1 MLLDDF
7 NLAALFGLGATLV
20 GVIADMMRVIF
31 FFLDSIVYSL
41 IPVVYRGIFA
51 LYDIDKIIGVG
62 NTQNLLNTA
71 KETVYSFLAIFMFFR
86 VAFSLI
92 TMLVDPSLID
102 DKSKG
107 AKKIVLNIFICLGL
121 IVVVPVFF
129 RVAKNI
135 QTRVLEEKIIERAV
149 GGDIYSNDQNYN
161 LGNELA
167 LSTWSVFLQPVV
179 DEGDAYDAWK
189 GVFESGNPTIWPL
202 PVLATHLNDT
212 TGGIL
217 GGLATKI
224 AEVAAILRA
233 TGTVTYQLGYIW
245 LISGL
250 VGIYVVWTMIKL
262 LIDVA
267 YRSIKFLLLEV
278 ISPIAIISYI
288 DPKSSEKGLFSK
300 WLSETLKTYLS
311 LFIRI
316 FIFAMVSVIL
326 KQISVSS
333 FFDEG
338 NILTRLFFI
347 LALVAFMKTAPK
359 FIDNLFG
366 TEISKGSDAK
376 FGSDLL
382 KQGLGFVTGATI
394 GGISGGVVA
403 KRTGQPVFK
412 NIMKNAWQGGQKV
425 SGAAKKGGL
434 GGLTGVIS
442 SGFGTVADVKKGLGY
457 NADKDQEKLIDNLEE
472 NVVPKAEQAKKAA
485 SSSFADGSKINSIL
499 NEGRKVNGRTY
510 GMGLEED
517 DKFKNAIIKN
527 AAGLAADEV
536 KHSDDEEYLKY
547 RRLVADAKITDAMAS
562 RSYELA
568 KEKYEHDES
577 EYVGAKDKAS
587 YVISLANDVARK
599 EYGQMDAASIQAEFT
614 RQLENYKNT
623 ARSSFQSSN
632 RTSQIELIVG
642 AGVDRTQ
649 AEQMNETQLSSA
661 YDVVL
666 DTISNNRTT
675 AFNNGSA
682 SDKVNLTVD
691 LKTSNVSHEVAGASE
706 RDLGIMFS
714 ELNEKNIIATFG
726 NSLGNMAADS
736 GKAAGDVKTAED
748 VLDKY
753 LNSGKGKKAKDID
766 TAYKIA
772 KGNFDA
778 NKLKNDNQSS

>member
-7 NLAALFGLGATLV
+7 NLAALFGLGATSV
-20 GVIADMMRVIF
+20 GVIAMMRVIF

-224 AEVAAILRA
+224 AGVAAILRA

-382 KQGLGFVTGATI
+382 KQGLGFVTGAAI

-412 NIMKNAWQGGQKV
+412 NVMKNAWQGGQKV
-425 SGAAKKGGL
+425 SGATKKGGL

-457 NADKDQEKLIDNLEE
+457 NVDKDQEKLIDNLEE

>member
-7 NLAALFGLGATLV
+7 NLAALFGLGATSV

-224 AEVAAILRA
+224 AGVAAILRA

-250 VGIYVVWTMIKL
+250 VGIYVVWTMIKM

-366 TEISKGSDAK
+366 TEISKGSDTK
-376 FGSDLL
+376 FASDLL
-382 KQGLGFVTGATI
+382 RGGLGAIGGAATGAIGGAVVAGRKNLPMGRSVWEGAKKGLTGGFSSARKGSFMDYGKNLISGASGQAAREYFGLAKEADERKALRTKERAEAASDTYDALKSSFDYKDAPDAMTKATKLADAFRTKGIRFDPVANAKDKELNKALLDADEADLKDASLMTERGKVLDTALAYRKLVDDGTI
-394 GGISGGVVA
+394 SQDMADKLTMQAIRKYNKLAASKHYARAKGDLNDASARAIQLEVSYDGKSSTELQSIVTSKQLSNYQEILGMSVSGISGIENMSVA
-403 KRTGQPVFK
+403 DIERTLRITISDDKREK
-412 NIMKNAWQGGQKV
+412 INNIRNKSNTLRTTVDKKEISEFVADIDKFTEKAVAADGV
-425 SGAAKKGGL
+425 SGKSEALLGKANAAVDEEMK
-434 GGLTGVIS
+434 IS
-442 SGFGTVADVKKGLGY
+442 SKSSEFIKRVQLG
-457 NADKDQEKLIDNLEE
+457 D
-472 NVVPKAEQAKKAA
+472 
-485 SSSFADGSKINSIL
+485 
-499 NEGRKVNGRTY
+499 
-510 GMGLEED
+510 
-517 DKFKNAIIKN
+517 
-527 AAGLAADEV
+527 
-536 KHSDDEEYLKY
+536 KY
-547 RRLVADAKITDAMAS
+547 RGR
-562 RSYELA
+562 
-568 KEKYEHDES
+568 
-577 EYVGAKDKAS
+577 
-587 YVISLANDVARK
+587 
-599 EYGQMDAASIQAEFT
+599 
-614 RQLENYKNT
+614 
-623 ARSSFQSSN
+623 
-632 RTSQIELIVG
+632 
-642 AGVDRTQ
+642 
-649 AEQMNETQLSSA
+649 
-661 YDVVL
+661 
-666 DTISNNRTT
+666 
-675 AFNNGSA
+675 
-682 SDKVNLTVD
+682 
-691 LKTSNVSHEVAGASE
+691 
-706 RDLGIMFS
+706 
-714 ELNEKNIIATFG
+714 
-726 NSLGNMAADS
+726 
-736 GKAAGDVKTAED
+736 
-748 VLDKY
+748 
-753 LNSGKGKKAKDID
+753 
-766 TAYKIA
+766 
-772 KGNFDA
+772 
-778 NKLKNDNQSS
+778 

>member
-7 NLAALFGLGATLV
+7 NLAALFGLGATPV
-20 GVIADMMRVIF
+20 GIIADMMRVIF

-366 TEISKGSDAK
+366 TEISKGSDTK
-376 FGSDLL
+376 FASDLL
-382 KQGLGFVTGATI
+382 RGGLGAIGGAATGAIGGAVVAGRKNLPMGRSVWEGAKKGLTGGFSSARKGSFMDYGKNLISGASGQAAREYFGLAKEADERKALRTKERAEAASDTYDALKSSFGYKDAPDAMTKATKLADAFRTKGIRFDPVANAKDKELNKALLDADEADLKDASLMTERGKVLDTALAYRKLVDDGTI
-394 GGISGGVVA
+394 SQDMADKLTMQAIRKYNKLAASKHYARAKGDLNDASARAIQLEVSYDGKSATELQSIVTSKQLSNYQEILGMSVSGISGIENMSVA
-403 KRTGQPVFK
+403 DIERTLRITISDDKREK
-412 NIMKNAWQGGQKV
+412 INNIRNKSNTLRTTVDKKEISEFVADIDKFTEKAVAADGV
-425 SGAAKKGGL
+425 SGKSEALLGKANAAVDEEMK
-434 GGLTGVIS
+434 IS
-442 SGFGTVADVKKGLGY
+442 SKSSEFIKRVQLG
-457 NADKDQEKLIDNLEE
+457 D
-472 NVVPKAEQAKKAA
+472 
-485 SSSFADGSKINSIL
+485 
-499 NEGRKVNGRTY
+499 
-510 GMGLEED
+510 
-517 DKFKNAIIKN
+517 
-527 AAGLAADEV
+527 
-536 KHSDDEEYLKY
+536 KY
-547 RRLVADAKITDAMAS
+547 RGR
-562 RSYELA
+562 
-568 KEKYEHDES
+568 
-577 EYVGAKDKAS
+577 
-587 YVISLANDVARK
+587 
-599 EYGQMDAASIQAEFT
+599 
-614 RQLENYKNT
+614 
-623 ARSSFQSSN
+623 
-632 RTSQIELIVG
+632 
-642 AGVDRTQ
+642 
-649 AEQMNETQLSSA
+649 
-661 YDVVL
+661 
-666 DTISNNRTT
+666 
-675 AFNNGSA
+675 
-682 SDKVNLTVD
+682 
-691 LKTSNVSHEVAGASE
+691 
-706 RDLGIMFS
+706 
-714 ELNEKNIIATFG
+714 
-726 NSLGNMAADS
+726 
-736 GKAAGDVKTAED
+736 
-748 VLDKY
+748 
-753 LNSGKGKKAKDID
+753 
-766 TAYKIA
+766 
-772 KGNFDA
+772 
-778 NKLKNDNQSS
+778 

>member
-7 NLAALFGLGATLV
+7 NLAALFGLGATSV
-20 GVIADMMRVIF
+20 GIIADIMRVLF

-51 LYDIDKIIGVG
+51 LYDIDKIIGAG

-149 GGDIYSNDQNYN
+149 GGDIYSNDKNYN
-161 LGNELA
+161 IGNELA

-179 DEGDAYDAWK
+179 DEGGAYDAWK

-217 GGLATKI
+217 GGVAARI
-224 AEVAAILRA
+224 EGVAAILRA

-316 FIFAMVSVIL
+316 FTFAMVSVIL

-333 FFDEG
+333 FFDKG
-338 NILTRLFFI
+338 NIFTRLFFI

-366 TEISKGSDAK
+366 TEISKGSDTK

-382 KQGLGFVTGATI
+382 KQGLGFVTGAAI

-457 NADKDQEKLIDNLEE
+457 NVDKDQEKLIDNLEE

-766 TAYKIA
+766 AAYKIA

>member
-7 NLAALFGLGATLV
+7 NLAALFGLGATSV

-161 LGNELA
+161 LANELA

-224 AEVAAILRA
+224 AGVAAILRA

-366 TEISKGSDAK
+366 TEISKGSDTK
-376 FGSDLL
+376 FASDLL
-382 KQGLGFVTGATI
+382 RGGLGAIGGAATGAIGGAVVAGRKNLPMGRSVWEGAKKGLTGGFSSARKGSSMDYVKNLISGASGQAAREYFGLAKEADERKALRTKERAEAASDTYDALKSSFGYKDAPDAMTKATKLADAFRTKGIRFDPVANAKDKELNKALLDADEADLKDASLMTERGKVLDTALAYRKLVDDGTI
-394 GGISGGVVA
+394 SQDMADKLTMQAIRKYNKLAASKHYARAKGDLNDASARAIQLEVSYDGKSSTELQSIVTSKQLSNYQEILGMSVSGISGIENMSVA
-403 KRTGQPVFK
+403 DIERTLRITISDDKREK
-412 NIMKNAWQGGQKV
+412 INNIRNKSNTLRTTVDKKEISEFVADIDKFTEKAVAADGV
-425 SGAAKKGGL
+425 SGKSEALLGKANAAVDEEMK
-434 GGLTGVIS
+434 IS
-442 SGFGTVADVKKGLGY
+442 SKSSEFIKRVQLG
-457 NADKDQEKLIDNLEE
+457 D
-472 NVVPKAEQAKKAA
+472 
-485 SSSFADGSKINSIL
+485 
-499 NEGRKVNGRTY
+499 
-510 GMGLEED
+510 
-517 DKFKNAIIKN
+517 
-527 AAGLAADEV
+527 
-536 KHSDDEEYLKY
+536 KY
-547 RRLVADAKITDAMAS
+547 RGR
-562 RSYELA
+562 
-568 KEKYEHDES
+568 
-577 EYVGAKDKAS
+577 
-587 YVISLANDVARK
+587 
-599 EYGQMDAASIQAEFT
+599 
-614 RQLENYKNT
+614 
-623 ARSSFQSSN
+623 
-632 RTSQIELIVG
+632 
-642 AGVDRTQ
+642 
-649 AEQMNETQLSSA
+649 
-661 YDVVL
+661 
-666 DTISNNRTT
+666 
-675 AFNNGSA
+675 
-682 SDKVNLTVD
+682 
-691 LKTSNVSHEVAGASE
+691 
-706 RDLGIMFS
+706 
-714 ELNEKNIIATFG
+714 
-726 NSLGNMAADS
+726 
-736 GKAAGDVKTAED
+736 
-748 VLDKY
+748 
-753 LNSGKGKKAKDID
+753 
-766 TAYKIA
+766 
-772 KGNFDA
+772 
-778 NKLKNDNQSS
+778 

>member
-7 NLAALFGLGATLV
+7 NLAALIGLGATSV
-20 GVIADMMRVIF
+20 GVIADMMRLIF

-224 AEVAAILRA
+224 AGVAAILRA

-333 FFDEG
+333 FFDKG

-366 TEISKGSDAK
+366 TEISKGSDTK
-376 FGSDLL
+376 FASDLL
-382 KQGLGFVTGATI
+382 RGGLGAIGGAATGAI
-394 GGISGGVVA
+394 GGAVVA
-403 KRTGQPVFK
+403 GRK
-412 NIMKNAWQGGQKV
+412 NLPMGRSVWEG
-425 SGAAKKGGL
+425 AKKG
-434 GGLTGVIS
+434 LTGGFSSARKGSFMDYGKNLIS
-442 SGFGTVADVKKGLGY
+442 GASG
-457 NADKDQEKLIDNLEE
+457 
-472 NVVPKAEQAKKAA
+472 QAA
-485 SSSFADGSKINSIL
+485 
-499 NEGRKVNGRTY
+499 R
-510 GMGLEED
+510 
-517 DKFKNAIIKN
+517 
-527 AAGLAADEV
+527 
-536 KHSDDEEYLKY
+536 EYF
-547 RRLVADAKITDAMAS
+547 
-562 RSYELA
+562 ELA
-568 KEKYEHDES
+568 KEADERKALRTKERAEAAS
-577 EYVGAKDKAS
+577 DTYDALKSSFGYKDAPDAMTKATKLADAFRTKGIRFDPVANAKDKELNKALLDADEADLKDAS
-587 YVISLANDVARK
+587 LMTERGK
-599 EYGQMDAASIQAEFT
+599 
-614 RQLENYKNT
+614 
-623 ARSSFQSSN
+623 
-632 RTSQIELIVG
+632 
-642 AGVDRTQ
+642 
-649 AEQMNETQLSSA
+649 
-661 YDVVL
+661 VL
-666 DTISNNRTT
+666 DTALAYRKLVDDGTISQDMADKLTMQAIRKYNKLAASKHYARAKGDLNDASARAIQLEVSYDGKSSTELQSIVTSKQLSNYQEILGMSVSGISGIENMSVADIERTLRITISDDKREKINNIRNKSNTLRTT
-675 AFNNGSA
+675 V
-682 SDKVNLTVD
+682 DK
-691 LKTSNVSHEVAGASE
+691 KEISEFVA
-706 RDLGIMFS
+706 DIDKFT
-714 ELNEKNIIATFG
+714 EKAV
-726 NSLGNMAADS
+726 AADGVS
-736 GKAAGDVKTAED
+736 GKSEALLGKANAAVDEEMKISSKSSEFIKRVQLG
-748 VLDKY
+748 DKY
-753 LNSGKGKKAKDID
+753 RGR
-766 TAYKIA
+766 
-772 KGNFDA
+772 
-778 NKLKNDNQSS
+778 

>member
-7 NLAALFGLGATLV
+7 NLAALFGLGATQV

-71 KETVYSFLAIFMFFR
+71 KETVYSLLAIFMFFR

-224 AEVAAILRA
+224 AGVAAILRA

-250 VGIYVVWTMIKL
+250 VGIYVVWTMIKM

-347 LALVAFMKTAPK
+347 LALVAFMKTAPM

-366 TEISKGSDAK
+366 TEISKGSDTK
-376 FGSDLL
+376 FASDLL
-382 KQGLGFVTGATI
+382 RGGLGAIGGAATGAIGGAVVAGRKNLPMGRSVWEGAKKGLTGGFSSARKGSFMDYAKNLISGASGQAAREYFGLAKEADERKALRTKERAEAASDTYDALKSSFGYKDAPDAMTKATKLADAFRTKGIRIDPVANAKDKELNKALLDADEADLKDASLMTERGKVLDTALAYRKLVDDGTI
-394 GGISGGVVA
+394 SQDMADKLTMQAIRKYNKLVASKHYARAKGDLNDASARAIQLEVSYDGKSATELQSIVTSKQLSNYQEILGMSVSGISGIENMSVA
-403 KRTGQPVFK
+403 DIERTLRITISDDKREK
-412 NIMKNAWQGGQKV
+412 INNIRNKSNTLRTTVDKKEISEFVADIDKFTEKAVAADGV
-425 SGAAKKGGL
+425 SGKSEALLGKANAAVDEEMK
-434 GGLTGVIS
+434 IS
-442 SGFGTVADVKKGLGY
+442 SKSSEFIKRVQLG
-457 NADKDQEKLIDNLEE
+457 D
-472 NVVPKAEQAKKAA
+472 
-485 SSSFADGSKINSIL
+485 
-499 NEGRKVNGRTY
+499 
-510 GMGLEED
+510 
-517 DKFKNAIIKN
+517 
-527 AAGLAADEV
+527 
-536 KHSDDEEYLKY
+536 KY
-547 RRLVADAKITDAMAS
+547 RGR
-562 RSYELA
+562 
-568 KEKYEHDES
+568 
-577 EYVGAKDKAS
+577 
-587 YVISLANDVARK
+587 
-599 EYGQMDAASIQAEFT
+599 
-614 RQLENYKNT
+614 
-623 ARSSFQSSN
+623 
-632 RTSQIELIVG
+632 
-642 AGVDRTQ
+642 
-649 AEQMNETQLSSA
+649 
-661 YDVVL
+661 
-666 DTISNNRTT
+666 
-675 AFNNGSA
+675 
-682 SDKVNLTVD
+682 
-691 LKTSNVSHEVAGASE
+691 
-706 RDLGIMFS
+706 
-714 ELNEKNIIATFG
+714 
-726 NSLGNMAADS
+726 
-736 GKAAGDVKTAED
+736 
-748 VLDKY
+748 
-753 LNSGKGKKAKDID
+753 
-766 TAYKIA
+766 
-772 KGNFDA
+772 
-778 NKLKNDNQSS
+778 

>member
-7 NLAALFGLGATLV
+7 NLAALFGLGATSV
-20 GVIADMMRVIF
+20 GVIADMMRLIF

-129 RVAKNI
+129 RVAKKI

-224 AEVAAILRA
+224 AGVAAILRA

-366 TEISKGSDAK
+366 TEISKGSDTK
-376 FGSDLL
+376 FASDLL
-382 KQGLGFVTGATI
+382 RGGLGAIGGAATGAIGGAVVAGRKNLPMGRSVWEGAKKGLTGGFSSARKGSFMDYGKNLISGASGQAAREYFGLAKEADERKALRTKERAEAASDTYDALKSSFGYKDAPDAMTKATKLADAFRTKGIRFDPVANAKDKELNKALLDADEADLKDASLMTERGKVLDTALAYRKLVDDGTI
-394 GGISGGVVA
+394 SQDMADKLTMQAIRKYNKLAASKHYARAKGDLNDASARAIQLEVSYDGKSSTELQSIVTSKQLSNYQEILGMSVSGISGIENMSVA
-403 KRTGQPVFK
+403 DIERTLRITISDDKREK
-412 NIMKNAWQGGQKV
+412 INNIRNKSNTLRTTVDKKEISEFVADIDKFTEKAVAADGV
-425 SGAAKKGGL
+425 SGKSEALLGKANAAVDEEMK
-434 GGLTGVIS
+434 IS
-442 SGFGTVADVKKGLGY
+442 SKSSEFIKRVQLG
-457 NADKDQEKLIDNLEE
+457 D
-472 NVVPKAEQAKKAA
+472 
-485 SSSFADGSKINSIL
+485 
-499 NEGRKVNGRTY
+499 
-510 GMGLEED
+510 
-517 DKFKNAIIKN
+517 
-527 AAGLAADEV
+527 
-536 KHSDDEEYLKY
+536 KY
-547 RRLVADAKITDAMAS
+547 RGR
-562 RSYELA
+562 
-568 KEKYEHDES
+568 
-577 EYVGAKDKAS
+577 
-587 YVISLANDVARK
+587 
-599 EYGQMDAASIQAEFT
+599 
-614 RQLENYKNT
+614 
-623 ARSSFQSSN
+623 
-632 RTSQIELIVG
+632 
-642 AGVDRTQ
+642 
-649 AEQMNETQLSSA
+649 
-661 YDVVL
+661 
-666 DTISNNRTT
+666 
-675 AFNNGSA
+675 
-682 SDKVNLTVD
+682 
-691 LKTSNVSHEVAGASE
+691 
-706 RDLGIMFS
+706 
-714 ELNEKNIIATFG
+714 
-726 NSLGNMAADS
+726 
-736 GKAAGDVKTAED
+736 
-748 VLDKY
+748 
-753 LNSGKGKKAKDID
+753 
-766 TAYKIA
+766 
-772 KGNFDA
+772 
-778 NKLKNDNQSS
+778 

>member
-7 NLAALFGLGATLV
+7 NLAALIGLGATSV
-20 GVIADMMRVIF
+20 GVIADMMRLIF

-224 AEVAAILRA
+224 AGVAAILRA

-366 TEISKGSDAK
+366 TEISKGSDTK
-376 FGSDLL
+376 FASDLL
-382 KQGLGFVTGATI
+382 RGGLGAIGGAATGAIGGAVVAGRKNLPMGRSVWEGAKKGLTGGFSSARKGSFMDYGKNLISGASGQAAREYFGLAKEADERKALRTKGRAEAASDTYDALKSSFGYKDAPDAMTKATKLADAFRTKGIRFDPVANAKDKELNKALLDADEADLKDASLMTERGKVLDTALAYRKLVDDGTI
-394 GGISGGVVA
+394 SQDMADKLTMQAIRKYNKLAASKHYARAKGDLNDASARAIQLEVSYDGKSSTELQSIVTSKQLSNYQEILGMSVSGISGIENMSVA
-403 KRTGQPVFK
+403 DIERTLRITISDDKREK
-412 NIMKNAWQGGQKV
+412 INNIRNKSNTLRTTVDKKEISEFVADIDKFTEKAVAADGV
-425 SGAAKKGGL
+425 SGKSEALLGKANAAVDEEMK
-434 GGLTGVIS
+434 IS
-442 SGFGTVADVKKGLGY
+442 SKSSEFIKRVQLG
-457 NADKDQEKLIDNLEE
+457 D
-472 NVVPKAEQAKKAA
+472 
-485 SSSFADGSKINSIL
+485 
-499 NEGRKVNGRTY
+499 
-510 GMGLEED
+510 
-517 DKFKNAIIKN
+517 
-527 AAGLAADEV
+527 
-536 KHSDDEEYLKY
+536 KY
-547 RRLVADAKITDAMAS
+547 RGR
-562 RSYELA
+562 
-568 KEKYEHDES
+568 
-577 EYVGAKDKAS
+577 
-587 YVISLANDVARK
+587 
-599 EYGQMDAASIQAEFT
+599 
-614 RQLENYKNT
+614 
-623 ARSSFQSSN
+623 
-632 RTSQIELIVG
+632 
-642 AGVDRTQ
+642 
-649 AEQMNETQLSSA
+649 
-661 YDVVL
+661 
-666 DTISNNRTT
+666 
-675 AFNNGSA
+675 
-682 SDKVNLTVD
+682 
-691 LKTSNVSHEVAGASE
+691 
-706 RDLGIMFS
+706 
-714 ELNEKNIIATFG
+714 
-726 NSLGNMAADS
+726 
-736 GKAAGDVKTAED
+736 
-748 VLDKY
+748 
-753 LNSGKGKKAKDID
+753 
-766 TAYKIA
+766 
-772 KGNFDA
+772 
-778 NKLKNDNQSS
+778 

>member
-7 NLAALFGLGATLV
+7 NLAALFGLGATSV

-135 QTRVLEEKIIERAV
+135 QTRILEEKIIERAV
-149 GGDIYSNDQNYN
+149 DGDIYSNDQNYN

-224 AEVAAILRA
+224 AGVAAILRA

-382 KQGLGFVTGATI
+382 KQGLGFVTGAAI

-412 NIMKNAWQGGQKV
+412 NVMKNAWQGGQKV
-425 SGAAKKGGL
+425 SGATKK

-457 NADKDQEKLIDNLEE
+457 NVDKDQEKLIDNLEE

-766 TAYKIA
+766 AAYKIA

>member
-7 NLAALFGLGATLV
+7 NLAALFGLGATSV
-20 GVIADMMRVIF
+20 GVIADMMRLIF

-189 GVFESGNPTIWPL
+189 GVFESGNPIIWPL

-224 AEVAAILRA
+224 AGVAAILRA

-366 TEISKGSDAK
+366 TEISKGSDTK
-376 FGSDLL
+376 FASDLL
-382 KQGLGFVTGATI
+382 RGGLGAIGGAATGAI
-394 GGISGGVVA
+394 GGAVVA
-403 KRTGQPVFK
+403 GRK
-412 NIMKNAWQGGQKV
+412 NLPMGRSVWEG
-425 SGAAKKGGL
+425 AKKG
-434 GGLTGVIS
+434 LTGGFSSARKGSFMDYGKNLIS
-442 SGFGTVADVKKGLGY
+442 GASGQAAREYFGLPKYADERKALRTKERAEVASDTYDALK
-457 NADKDQEKLIDNLEE
+457 
-472 NVVPKAEQAKKAA
+472 
-485 SSSFADGSKINSIL
+485 SSFGYKDAPDAMTKATKLADAFRTKDIRFDPITNEKDKEL
-499 NEGRKVNGRTY
+499 NKAL
-510 GMGLEED
+510 MD
-517 DKFKNAIIKN
+517 
-527 AAGLAADEV
+527 ADEA
-536 KHSDDEEYLKY
+536 DLKDTTLMME
-547 RRLVADAKITDAMAS
+547 RGK
-562 RSYELA
+562 
-568 KEKYEHDES
+568 
-577 EYVGAKDKAS
+577 
-587 YVISLANDVARK
+587 
-599 EYGQMDAASIQAEFT
+599 
-614 RQLENYKNT
+614 
-623 ARSSFQSSN
+623 
-632 RTSQIELIVG
+632 
-642 AGVDRTQ
+642 
-649 AEQMNETQLSSA
+649 
-661 YDVVL
+661 VL
-666 DTISNNRTT
+666 DTALAYRKLVDDGTISQEMADKLTMQAIRKYNKLAAHHHYKRAEGDLNGASGRAIQLEVSYDGKSATELQSIVTSKQLSNYQEILGMSVSGIPGIENMSVADIERTLRITISDDKREKINNIRNKSNTLRTT
-675 AFNNGSA
+675 V
-682 SDKVNLTVD
+682 DK
-691 LKTSNVSHEVAGASE
+691 KEISEFVA
-706 RDLGIMFS
+706 DIDKFT
-714 ELNEKNIIATFG
+714 EKAV
-726 NSLGNMAADS
+726 AAEGVS
-736 GKAAGDVKTAED
+736 GKAEALLGKANAAVDEEMKISSKSSEFIKRVQ
-748 VLDKY
+748 LGDKY
-753 LNSGKGKKAKDID
+753 RDR
-766 TAYKIA
+766 
-772 KGNFDA
+772 
-778 NKLKNDNQSS
+778 

>member
-7 NLAALFGLGATLV
+7 NLAALFGLGATSV

-224 AEVAAILRA
+224 AGVAAILRA

-366 TEISKGSDAK
+366 TEISKGSDTK
-376 FGSDLL
+376 FASDLL
-382 KQGLGFVTGATI
+382 
-394 GGISGGVVA
+394 
-403 KRTGQPVFK
+403 R
-412 NIMKNAWQGGQKV
+412 
-425 SGAAKKGGL
+425 GGL
-434 GGLTGVIS
+434 GAIGGAATGAIGGAV
-442 SGFGTVADVKKGLGY
+442 VAGRKNLPMGRSVWEGVKKGLTGGFSSARKGSFMDY
-457 NADKDQEKLIDNLEE
+457 GKNLISG
-472 NVVPKAEQAKKAA
+472 ASGQAA
-485 SSSFADGSKINSIL
+485 
-499 NEGRKVNGRTY
+499 R
-510 GMGLEED
+510 
-517 DKFKNAIIKN
+517 
-527 AAGLAADEV
+527 
-536 KHSDDEEYLKY
+536 EYFG
-547 RRLVADAKITDAMAS
+547 
-562 RSYELA
+562 LA
-568 KEKYEHDES
+568 KEADERKALRTKERAEAAS
-577 EYVGAKDKAS
+577 DTYDALKSSFGYKDAPDAMTKATKLADAFRTKGIRFDPVANAKDKELNKALLDADEADLKDAS
-587 YVISLANDVARK
+587 LMTERGK
-599 EYGQMDAASIQAEFT
+599 
-614 RQLENYKNT
+614 
-623 ARSSFQSSN
+623 
-632 RTSQIELIVG
+632 
-642 AGVDRTQ
+642 
-649 AEQMNETQLSSA
+649 
-661 YDVVL
+661 VL
-666 DTISNNRTT
+666 DTALAYRKLVDDGTISQDMADKLTMQAIRKYNKLAASKHYARAKGDLNDASARAIQLEVSYDGKSATELQSIVTSKQLSNYQEILGMSVSGISGIENMSVADIERTLRITISDDKREKINNIRNKSNTLRTT
-675 AFNNGSA
+675 V
-682 SDKVNLTVD
+682 DK
-691 LKTSNVSHEVAGASE
+691 KEISEFVA
-706 RDLGIMFS
+706 DIDKFT
-714 ELNEKNIIATFG
+714 EKAV
-726 NSLGNMAADS
+726 AADGVS
-736 GKAAGDVKTAED
+736 GKSEALLGKANAAVDEEMKISSKSSEFIKRVQLG
-748 VLDKY
+748 DKY
-753 LNSGKGKKAKDID
+753 RGR
-766 TAYKIA
+766 
-772 KGNFDA
+772 
-778 NKLKNDNQSS
+778 

>member
-7 NLAALFGLGATLV
+7 NLAALFGLGATSV
-20 GVIADMMRVIF
+20 GIIADIMRVLF

-51 LYDIDKIIGVG
+51 LYDIDKIIGAG

-149 GGDIYSNDQNYN
+149 GGDIYSNDKNYN
-161 LGNELA
+161 IGNELA

-179 DEGDAYDAWK
+179 DEGGAYDAWK

-224 AEVAAILRA
+224 AGVAAILRA

-316 FIFAMVSVIL
+316 FTFAMVSVIL

-382 KQGLGFVTGATI
+382 KQGLGFVTGAAI

-425 SGAAKKGGL
+425 SGATKKGGL

-457 NADKDQEKLIDNLEE
+457 NVDKDQEKLIDNLEE

-499 NEGRKVNGRTY
+499 NEGRKVNGRTH

-577 EYVGAKDKAS
+577 EYVGAKNKAS
-587 YVISLANDVARK
+587 YVISLANDVAKK

-766 TAYKIA
+766 AAYKIA

>member
-7 NLAALFGLGATLV
+7 NLAALFGLGATSV

-224 AEVAAILRA
+224 AGVAAILRA

-382 KQGLGFVTGATI
+382 KQGLGFVTGAAI

-412 NIMKNAWQGGQKV
+412 NVMKNAWQGGQKV

-457 NADKDQEKLIDNLEE
+457 NVDKDQEKLVEKLKE
-472 NVVPKAEQAKKAA
+472 NVVPEAEALGGKV
-485 SSSFADGSKINSIL
+485 SSSFADGSKFNSIL
-499 NEGRKVNGRTY
+499 REGRKVNGRTY

-517 DKFKNAIIKN
+517 HTLKNAIIKN
-527 AAGLAADEV
+527 ASSLAKDEV
-536 KHSDDEEYLKY
+536 KHSDDEEYLKL
-547 RRLVADAKITDAMAS
+547 RRLVADKDKTKAIVS
-562 RSYELA
+562 RAYELA
-568 KEKYEHDES
+568 SKKYEHDEN
-577 EYVGAKDKAS
+577 EYIGAKDKAS
-587 YVISLANDVARK
+587 YVISFANEVAKK

-714 ELNEKNIIATFG
+714 ELNDRKVEATFG
-726 NSLGNMAADS
+726 NSLGNMASDS
-736 GKAAGDVKTAED
+736 AKAESDAKSAKEG
-748 VLDKY
+748 LDKY

-766 TAYKIA
+766 AAYETAKNEFEA
-772 KGNFDA
+772 D
-778 NKLKNDNQSS
+778 KLKRQSS

>member
-7 NLAALFGLGATLV
+7 NLAALFGLGATSV
-20 GVIADMMRVIF
+20 GIIADMMRVIF

-224 AEVAAILRA
+224 AGVAAILRA

-250 VGIYVVWTMIKL
+250 VGIYVVWTMIKM

-366 TEISKGSDAK
+366 TEISKGSDTK
-376 FGSDLL
+376 FASDLL
-382 KQGLGFVTGATI
+382 
-394 GGISGGVVA
+394 
-403 KRTGQPVFK
+403 R
-412 NIMKNAWQGGQKV
+412 
-425 SGAAKKGGL
+425 GGL
-434 GGLTGVIS
+434 GAIGGAATGAIGGAV
-442 SGFGTVADVKKGLGY
+442 VAGRKNLPMGRSVWEGVKKGLTGGFSSARKGSFMDY
-457 NADKDQEKLIDNLEE
+457 GKNLISG
-472 NVVPKAEQAKKAA
+472 ASGQAA
-485 SSSFADGSKINSIL
+485 
-499 NEGRKVNGRTY
+499 R
-510 GMGLEED
+510 
-517 DKFKNAIIKN
+517 
-527 AAGLAADEV
+527 
-536 KHSDDEEYLKY
+536 EYFG
-547 RRLVADAKITDAMAS
+547 
-562 RSYELA
+562 LA
-568 KEKYEHDES
+568 KEADERKALRTKERAEAAS
-577 EYVGAKDKAS
+577 DTYDALKSSFGYKDAPDAMTKATKLADAFRTKGIRFDPVANAKDKELNKALLDADEADLKDAS
-587 YVISLANDVARK
+587 LMTERGK
-599 EYGQMDAASIQAEFT
+599 
-614 RQLENYKNT
+614 
-623 ARSSFQSSN
+623 
-632 RTSQIELIVG
+632 
-642 AGVDRTQ
+642 
-649 AEQMNETQLSSA
+649 
-661 YDVVL
+661 VL
-666 DTISNNRTT
+666 DTALAYRKLVDDGTISQDMADKLTMQAIRKYNKLAASKHYARAKGDLNDASARAIQLEVSYDGKSSTELQSIVTSKQLSNYQEILGMSVSGISGIENMSVADIERTLRITISDDKREKINNIRNKSNTLRTT
-675 AFNNGSA
+675 V
-682 SDKVNLTVD
+682 DK
-691 LKTSNVSHEVAGASE
+691 KEISEFVA
-706 RDLGIMFS
+706 DIDKFT
-714 ELNEKNIIATFG
+714 EKAV
-726 NSLGNMAADS
+726 AADGVS
-736 GKAAGDVKTAED
+736 GKSEALLGKANAAVDEEMKISSKSSEFIKRVQLG
-748 VLDKY
+748 DKY
-753 LNSGKGKKAKDID
+753 RGR
-766 TAYKIA
+766 
-772 KGNFDA
+772 
-778 NKLKNDNQSS
+778 

>member
-7 NLAALFGLGATLV
+7 NLAALFGLGATSV
-20 GVIADMMRVIF
+20 GIIADMMRVIF

-224 AEVAAILRA
+224 AGVAAILRA

-366 TEISKGSDAK
+366 TEISKGSDTK
-376 FGSDLL
+376 FASDLL
-382 KQGLGFVTGATI
+382 RGGLGAIGGAATGAIGGAVVAGRKNLPMGRSVWEGAKKGLTGGFSSARKGSFMDYGKNLISGASGQAAREYFGLAKEADERKALRTKERAEAASDTYDALKSSFGYKDAPDAMTKATKLADAFRTKGIRFDPVANAKDKELNKALLDADEADLKDASLMTERGKVLDTALAYRKLVDDGTI
-394 GGISGGVVA
+394 SQDMADKLTMQAIRKYNKLAASKHYARAKGDLNDASARAIQLEVSYDGKSSTELQSIVTSKQLSNYQEILGMSVSGISGIENMSVA
-403 KRTGQPVFK
+403 DIERTLRITISDDKREK
-412 NIMKNAWQGGQKV
+412 INNIRNKSNTLRTTVDKKEISEFVADIDKFTEKAVAADGV
-425 SGAAKKGGL
+425 SGKSEALLGKANAAVDEEMK
-434 GGLTGVIS
+434 IS
-442 SGFGTVADVKKGLGY
+442 SKSSEFIKRVQLG
-457 NADKDQEKLIDNLEE
+457 D
-472 NVVPKAEQAKKAA
+472 
-485 SSSFADGSKINSIL
+485 
-499 NEGRKVNGRTY
+499 
-510 GMGLEED
+510 
-517 DKFKNAIIKN
+517 
-527 AAGLAADEV
+527 
-536 KHSDDEEYLKY
+536 KY
-547 RRLVADAKITDAMAS
+547 RGR
-562 RSYELA
+562 
-568 KEKYEHDES
+568 
-577 EYVGAKDKAS
+577 
-587 YVISLANDVARK
+587 
-599 EYGQMDAASIQAEFT
+599 
-614 RQLENYKNT
+614 
-623 ARSSFQSSN
+623 
-632 RTSQIELIVG
+632 
-642 AGVDRTQ
+642 
-649 AEQMNETQLSSA
+649 
-661 YDVVL
+661 
-666 DTISNNRTT
+666 
-675 AFNNGSA
+675 
-682 SDKVNLTVD
+682 
-691 LKTSNVSHEVAGASE
+691 
-706 RDLGIMFS
+706 
-714 ELNEKNIIATFG
+714 
-726 NSLGNMAADS
+726 
-736 GKAAGDVKTAED
+736 
-748 VLDKY
+748 
-753 LNSGKGKKAKDID
+753 
-766 TAYKIA
+766 
-772 KGNFDA
+772 
-778 NKLKNDNQSS
+778 

>member
-7 NLAALFGLGATLV
+7 NLAALFGLGATSV

-224 AEVAAILRA
+224 AGVAAILRA

-250 VGIYVVWTMIKL
+250 VGIYVVWTMIKM

-288 DPKSSEKGLFSK
+288 YPKSSEKGLFSK

-366 TEISKGSDAK
+366 TEISKGSDTK
-376 FGSDLL
+376 FASDLL
-382 KQGLGFVTGATI
+382 RGGLGAIGGAATGAIGGAVVAGRKNLPMGRSVWEGAKKGLTGGFSSARKGSFMDYGKNLISGASGQAAREYFGLAKEADERKALRTKERAEAASDTYDALKSSFGYKDAPDAMTKATKLADAFRTKGIRFDPVANAKDKELNKALLDADEADLKDASLMTERGKVLDTALAYRKLVDDGTI
-394 GGISGGVVA
+394 SQDMADKLTMQAIRKYNKLAASKHYARAKGDLNDASARAIQLEVSYDGKSATELQSIVTSKQLSNYQEILGMSVSGISGIENMSVA
-403 KRTGQPVFK
+403 DIERTLRITISDDKREK
-412 NIMKNAWQGGQKV
+412 INNIRNKSNTLRTTVDKKEISEFVADIDKFTEKAVAADGV
-425 SGAAKKGGL
+425 SGKSEALLGKANAAVDEEMK
-434 GGLTGVIS
+434 IS
-442 SGFGTVADVKKGLGY
+442 SKSSEFIKRVQLG
-457 NADKDQEKLIDNLEE
+457 D
-472 NVVPKAEQAKKAA
+472 
-485 SSSFADGSKINSIL
+485 
-499 NEGRKVNGRTY
+499 
-510 GMGLEED
+510 
-517 DKFKNAIIKN
+517 
-527 AAGLAADEV
+527 
-536 KHSDDEEYLKY
+536 KY
-547 RRLVADAKITDAMAS
+547 RGR
-562 RSYELA
+562 
-568 KEKYEHDES
+568 
-577 EYVGAKDKAS
+577 
-587 YVISLANDVARK
+587 
-599 EYGQMDAASIQAEFT
+599 
-614 RQLENYKNT
+614 
-623 ARSSFQSSN
+623 
-632 RTSQIELIVG
+632 
-642 AGVDRTQ
+642 
-649 AEQMNETQLSSA
+649 
-661 YDVVL
+661 
-666 DTISNNRTT
+666 
-675 AFNNGSA
+675 
-682 SDKVNLTVD
+682 
-691 LKTSNVSHEVAGASE
+691 
-706 RDLGIMFS
+706 
-714 ELNEKNIIATFG
+714 
-726 NSLGNMAADS
+726 
-736 GKAAGDVKTAED
+736 
-748 VLDKY
+748 
-753 LNSGKGKKAKDID
+753 
-766 TAYKIA
+766 
-772 KGNFDA
+772 
-778 NKLKNDNQSS
+778 

>member
-7 NLAALFGLGATLV
+7 NLAALFGLGATSV

-161 LGNELA
+161 PGNELA

-224 AEVAAILRA
+224 AGVAAILRA

-250 VGIYVVWTMIKL
+250 VGIYVVWTMIKM

-366 TEISKGSDAK
+366 TEISKGSDTK
-376 FGSDLL
+376 FASDLL
-382 KQGLGFVTGATI
+382 RGGLGAIGGAATGAIGGAVVAGRKNLPMGRSVWEGAKKGLTGGFSSARKGSFMDYGKNLISGASGQAAREYFGLAKEADERKALRTKERAEAASDTYDAHKSSFGYKDAPDAMTKATKLADAFRTKGIRFDPVANAKDKELNKALLDADEADLKDASLMTERGKVLDTALAYRKLVDDGTI
-394 GGISGGVVA
+394 SQDMADKLTMQAIRKYNKLAASKHYARAKGDLNDASARAIQLEVSYDGKSATELQSIVTSKQLSNYQEILGMSVSGISGIENMSVA
-403 KRTGQPVFK
+403 DIERTLRITISDDKREK
-412 NIMKNAWQGGQKV
+412 INNIRNKSNTLRTTVDKKEISEFVADIDKFTEKAVAADGV
-425 SGAAKKGGL
+425 SGKSEALLGKANAAVDEEMK
-434 GGLTGVIS
+434 IS
-442 SGFGTVADVKKGLGY
+442 SKSSEFIKRVQLG
-457 NADKDQEKLIDNLEE
+457 D
-472 NVVPKAEQAKKAA
+472 
-485 SSSFADGSKINSIL
+485 
-499 NEGRKVNGRTY
+499 
-510 GMGLEED
+510 
-517 DKFKNAIIKN
+517 
-527 AAGLAADEV
+527 
-536 KHSDDEEYLKY
+536 KY
-547 RRLVADAKITDAMAS
+547 RGR
-562 RSYELA
+562 
-568 KEKYEHDES
+568 
-577 EYVGAKDKAS
+577 
-587 YVISLANDVARK
+587 
-599 EYGQMDAASIQAEFT
+599 
-614 RQLENYKNT
+614 
-623 ARSSFQSSN
+623 
-632 RTSQIELIVG
+632 
-642 AGVDRTQ
+642 
-649 AEQMNETQLSSA
+649 
-661 YDVVL
+661 
-666 DTISNNRTT
+666 
-675 AFNNGSA
+675 
-682 SDKVNLTVD
+682 
-691 LKTSNVSHEVAGASE
+691 
-706 RDLGIMFS
+706 
-714 ELNEKNIIATFG
+714 
-726 NSLGNMAADS
+726 
-736 GKAAGDVKTAED
+736 
-748 VLDKY
+748 
-753 LNSGKGKKAKDID
+753 
-766 TAYKIA
+766 
-772 KGNFDA
+772 
-778 NKLKNDNQSS
+778 

>member
-7 NLAALFGLGATLV
+7 NLAALFGLGATSV

-224 AEVAAILRA
+224 AGVAAILRA

-366 TEISKGSDAK
+366 TEISKGSDTK
-376 FGSDLL
+376 FASDLL
-382 KQGLGFVTGATI
+382 
-394 GGISGGVVA
+394 
-403 KRTGQPVFK
+403 R
-412 NIMKNAWQGGQKV
+412 
-425 SGAAKKGGL
+425 GGL
-434 GGLTGVIS
+434 GAIGGAATGAIGGAV
-442 SGFGTVADVKKGLGY
+442 VAGRKNLPMGRSVWEGVKKGLTGGFSSARKGSFMDY
-457 NADKDQEKLIDNLEE
+457 GKNLISG
-472 NVVPKAEQAKKAA
+472 ASGQAA
-485 SSSFADGSKINSIL
+485 
-499 NEGRKVNGRTY
+499 R
-510 GMGLEED
+510 
-517 DKFKNAIIKN
+517 
-527 AAGLAADEV
+527 
-536 KHSDDEEYLKY
+536 EYFG
-547 RRLVADAKITDAMAS
+547 
-562 RSYELA
+562 LA
-568 KEKYEHDES
+568 KEADERKALRTKERAEAAS
-577 EYVGAKDKAS
+577 DTYDALKSSFGYKDAPDAMTKATKLADAFRTKGIRFDPVANAKDKELNKALLDADEADLKDAS
-587 YVISLANDVARK
+587 LMTERGK
-599 EYGQMDAASIQAEFT
+599 
-614 RQLENYKNT
+614 
-623 ARSSFQSSN
+623 
-632 RTSQIELIVG
+632 
-642 AGVDRTQ
+642 
-649 AEQMNETQLSSA
+649 
-661 YDVVL
+661 VL
-666 DTISNNRTT
+666 DTALAYRKLVDDGTISQDMADKLTMQAIRKYNKLAASKHYARAKGDLNDASARAIQLEVSYDGKSSTELQSIVTSKQLSNYQEILGMSVSGISGIENMSVADIERTLRITISDDKREKINNIRNKSNTLRTT
-675 AFNNGSA
+675 V
-682 SDKVNLTVD
+682 DK
-691 LKTSNVSHEVAGASE
+691 KEISEFVA
-706 RDLGIMFS
+706 DIDKFT
-714 ELNEKNIIATFG
+714 EKAV
-726 NSLGNMAADS
+726 AADGVS
-736 GKAAGDVKTAED
+736 GKSEALLGKANAAVDEEMKISSKSSEFIKRVQLG
-748 VLDKY
+748 DKY
-753 LNSGKGKKAKDID
+753 RGR
-766 TAYKIA
+766 
-772 KGNFDA
+772 
-778 NKLKNDNQSS
+778 

>member
-7 NLAALFGLGATLV
+7 NLAALFGLGATSV

-161 LGNELA
+161 LWNELA

-217 GGLATKI
+217 GGLATKKSV
-224 AEVAAILRA
+224 VAAILRA

-250 VGIYVVWTMIKL
+250 VGIYVVWTMIKM

-382 KQGLGFVTGATI
+382 KQGLGFVTGAAI

-457 NADKDQEKLIDNLEE
+457 NVDKDQEKLIDNLEE

>member
-7 NLAALFGLGATLV
+7 NLAALFGLGATSV
-20 GVIADMMRVIF
+20 GVIADMMRLIF

-224 AEVAAILRA
+224 AGVAAILRA

-250 VGIYVVWTMIKL
+250 VGIYVVWTMIKM

-366 TEISKGSDAK
+366 TEISKGSDTK
-376 FGSDLL
+376 FASDLL
-382 KQGLGFVTGATI
+382 RGGLGAIGGAATGAIGGAVVAGRKNLPMGRSVWEGAKKGLTGGFSSARKGSFIDYGKNIISGASGQAAREYFGLAKEADERKALRTKERAEAASDTYDALKSSFGYKDAPDAMTKATKLADAFRMKGIRFDPVANAKDKELNKALLDADEADLKDASLMTERGKVLDTALAYRKLVDDGTI
-394 GGISGGVVA
+394 SQDMADKLTMQAIRKYNKLAASKHYARAKGDLNDASARAIQLEVSYDGKSATELQSIVTSKQLSNYQEILGMSVSGISGIENMSVA
-403 KRTGQPVFK
+403 DIERTLRITISDDKREK
-412 NIMKNAWQGGQKV
+412 INNIRNKSNTLRTTVDKKEISEFVADIDKFTEKAVAADGV
-425 SGAAKKGGL
+425 SGKSEALLGKANAAVDEEMK
-434 GGLTGVIS
+434 IS
-442 SGFGTVADVKKGLGY
+442 SKSSEFIKRVQLG
-457 NADKDQEKLIDNLEE
+457 D
-472 NVVPKAEQAKKAA
+472 
-485 SSSFADGSKINSIL
+485 
-499 NEGRKVNGRTY
+499 
-510 GMGLEED
+510 
-517 DKFKNAIIKN
+517 
-527 AAGLAADEV
+527 
-536 KHSDDEEYLKY
+536 KY
-547 RRLVADAKITDAMAS
+547 RGR
-562 RSYELA
+562 
-568 KEKYEHDES
+568 
-577 EYVGAKDKAS
+577 
-587 YVISLANDVARK
+587 
-599 EYGQMDAASIQAEFT
+599 
-614 RQLENYKNT
+614 
-623 ARSSFQSSN
+623 
-632 RTSQIELIVG
+632 
-642 AGVDRTQ
+642 
-649 AEQMNETQLSSA
+649 
-661 YDVVL
+661 
-666 DTISNNRTT
+666 
-675 AFNNGSA
+675 
-682 SDKVNLTVD
+682 
-691 LKTSNVSHEVAGASE
+691 
-706 RDLGIMFS
+706 
-714 ELNEKNIIATFG
+714 
-726 NSLGNMAADS
+726 
-736 GKAAGDVKTAED
+736 
-748 VLDKY
+748 
-753 LNSGKGKKAKDID
+753 
-766 TAYKIA
+766 
-772 KGNFDA
+772 
-778 NKLKNDNQSS
+778 

>member
-7 NLAALFGLGATLV
+7 NLAALISLGATSV
-20 GVIADMMRVIF
+20 GVIADMMRLIF

-224 AEVAAILRA
+224 AGVAAILRA

-366 TEISKGSDAK
+366 TEISKGSDTK
-376 FGSDLL
+376 FASDLL
-382 KQGLGFVTGATI
+382 RGGLGAIGGAATGAIGGAVVAGRKNLPMGRSVWEGAKKGLTGGFSSARKGSFMDYGKNLISGASGQAAREYFGLAKEADERKALRTKERAEAASDTYDALKSSFGYKDAPDAMTKATKLADAFRTKGIRFDPVANAKDKELNKALLDADEADLKDASLMTERGKVLDTALAYRKLVDDGTI
-394 GGISGGVVA
+394 SQDMADKLTMQAIRKYNKLAASKHYARAKGDLNDASARAIQLEVSYDGKSSTELQSIVTSKQLSNYQEILGMSVSGISGIENMSVA
-403 KRTGQPVFK
+403 DIERTLRITISDDKREK
-412 NIMKNAWQGGQKV
+412 INNIRNKSNTLRTTVDKKEISEFVADIDKFTEKAVAADGV
-425 SGAAKKGGL
+425 SGKSEALLGKANAAVDEEMK
-434 GGLTGVIS
+434 IS
-442 SGFGTVADVKKGLGY
+442 SKSSEFIKRVQLG
-457 NADKDQEKLIDNLEE
+457 D
-472 NVVPKAEQAKKAA
+472 
-485 SSSFADGSKINSIL
+485 
-499 NEGRKVNGRTY
+499 
-510 GMGLEED
+510 
-517 DKFKNAIIKN
+517 
-527 AAGLAADEV
+527 
-536 KHSDDEEYLKY
+536 KY
-547 RRLVADAKITDAMAS
+547 RGR
-562 RSYELA
+562 
-568 KEKYEHDES
+568 
-577 EYVGAKDKAS
+577 
-587 YVISLANDVARK
+587 
-599 EYGQMDAASIQAEFT
+599 
-614 RQLENYKNT
+614 
-623 ARSSFQSSN
+623 
-632 RTSQIELIVG
+632 
-642 AGVDRTQ
+642 
-649 AEQMNETQLSSA
+649 
-661 YDVVL
+661 
-666 DTISNNRTT
+666 
-675 AFNNGSA
+675 
-682 SDKVNLTVD
+682 
-691 LKTSNVSHEVAGASE
+691 
-706 RDLGIMFS
+706 
-714 ELNEKNIIATFG
+714 
-726 NSLGNMAADS
+726 
-736 GKAAGDVKTAED
+736 
-748 VLDKY
+748 
-753 LNSGKGKKAKDID
+753 
-766 TAYKIA
+766 
-772 KGNFDA
+772 
-778 NKLKNDNQSS
+778 

>member
-7 NLAALFGLGATLV
+7 NLAALFGLGATSV

-224 AEVAAILRA
+224 AGVAAILRA

-250 VGIYVVWTMIKL
+250 VGIYVVWTMIKM

-288 DPKSSEKGLFSK
+288 DPKSSEKGLLSK

-366 TEISKGSDAK
+366 TEISKGSDTK
-376 FGSDLL
+376 FASDLL
-382 KQGLGFVTGATI
+382 RGGLGAIGGAATGAIGGAVVAGRKNLPMGRSVWEGAKKGLTGGFSSARKGSFMDYGKNLISGASGQAAREYFGLAKEADERKALRTKERAEAASDTYDALKSSFGYKDAPDAMTKATKLADAFRTKGIRFDPVANAKDKELNKALLDADEADLKDASLMTERGKVLDTALAYRKLVDDGTI
-394 GGISGGVVA
+394 SQDMADKLTMQAIRKYNKLAASKHYARAKGDLNDASARAIQLEVSYDGKSATELQSIVTSKQLSNYQEILGMSVSGISGIENMSVA
-403 KRTGQPVFK
+403 DIERTLRITISDDKREK
-412 NIMKNAWQGGQKV
+412 INNIRNKSNTLRTTVDKKEISEFVADIDKFTEKAVAADGV
-425 SGAAKKGGL
+425 SGKSEALLGKANAAVDEEMK
-434 GGLTGVIS
+434 IS
-442 SGFGTVADVKKGLGY
+442 SKSSEFIKRVQLG
-457 NADKDQEKLIDNLEE
+457 D
-472 NVVPKAEQAKKAA
+472 
-485 SSSFADGSKINSIL
+485 
-499 NEGRKVNGRTY
+499 
-510 GMGLEED
+510 
-517 DKFKNAIIKN
+517 
-527 AAGLAADEV
+527 
-536 KHSDDEEYLKY
+536 KY
-547 RRLVADAKITDAMAS
+547 RGR
-562 RSYELA
+562 
-568 KEKYEHDES
+568 
-577 EYVGAKDKAS
+577 
-587 YVISLANDVARK
+587 
-599 EYGQMDAASIQAEFT
+599 
-614 RQLENYKNT
+614 
-623 ARSSFQSSN
+623 
-632 RTSQIELIVG
+632 
-642 AGVDRTQ
+642 
-649 AEQMNETQLSSA
+649 
-661 YDVVL
+661 
-666 DTISNNRTT
+666 
-675 AFNNGSA
+675 
-682 SDKVNLTVD
+682 
-691 LKTSNVSHEVAGASE
+691 
-706 RDLGIMFS
+706 
-714 ELNEKNIIATFG
+714 
-726 NSLGNMAADS
+726 
-736 GKAAGDVKTAED
+736 
-748 VLDKY
+748 
-753 LNSGKGKKAKDID
+753 
-766 TAYKIA
+766 
-772 KGNFDA
+772 
-778 NKLKNDNQSS
+778 

>member
-7 NLAALFGLGATLV
+7 NLAALIGLGATSV
-20 GVIADMMRVIF
+20 GVIADMMRLIF

-224 AEVAAILRA
+224 AGVAAILRA

-250 VGIYVVWTMIKL
+250 VGIYVVWTMIKM

-366 TEISKGSDAK
+366 TEISKGSDTK
-376 FGSDLL
+376 FASDLL
-382 KQGLGFVTGATI
+382 RGGLGAIGGAATGAIGGAVVAGRKNLPMGRSVWEGAKKGLTGGFSSARKGSFMDYGKNLISGASGQAAREYFGLAKEADERKALRTKERAEAASDTYDALKSSFGYKDAPDAMTKATKLADAFRTKDIRFDPVANAKDKELNKALLDADEADLKDASLMTERGKVLDTALAYRKLVDDGTI
-394 GGISGGVVA
+394 SQDMADKLTMQAIRKYNKLAASKHYARAKGDLNDASARAIQLEVSYDGKSATELQSIVTSKQLSNYQEILGMSVSGISGIENMSVA
-403 KRTGQPVFK
+403 DIERTLRITISDDKREK
-412 NIMKNAWQGGQKV
+412 INNIRNKSNTLRTTVDKKEISEFVADIDKFTEKAVAADGV
-425 SGAAKKGGL
+425 SGKSEALLGKANAAVDEEMK
-434 GGLTGVIS
+434 IS
-442 SGFGTVADVKKGLGY
+442 SKSSEFIKRVQLG
-457 NADKDQEKLIDNLEE
+457 D
-472 NVVPKAEQAKKAA
+472 
-485 SSSFADGSKINSIL
+485 
-499 NEGRKVNGRTY
+499 
-510 GMGLEED
+510 
-517 DKFKNAIIKN
+517 
-527 AAGLAADEV
+527 
-536 KHSDDEEYLKY
+536 KY
-547 RRLVADAKITDAMAS
+547 RGR
-562 RSYELA
+562 
-568 KEKYEHDES
+568 
-577 EYVGAKDKAS
+577 
-587 YVISLANDVARK
+587 
-599 EYGQMDAASIQAEFT
+599 
-614 RQLENYKNT
+614 
-623 ARSSFQSSN
+623 
-632 RTSQIELIVG
+632 
-642 AGVDRTQ
+642 
-649 AEQMNETQLSSA
+649 
-661 YDVVL
+661 
-666 DTISNNRTT
+666 
-675 AFNNGSA
+675 
-682 SDKVNLTVD
+682 
-691 LKTSNVSHEVAGASE
+691 
-706 RDLGIMFS
+706 
-714 ELNEKNIIATFG
+714 
-726 NSLGNMAADS
+726 
-736 GKAAGDVKTAED
+736 
-748 VLDKY
+748 
-753 LNSGKGKKAKDID
+753 
-766 TAYKIA
+766 
-772 KGNFDA
+772 
-778 NKLKNDNQSS
+778 

>member
-7 NLAALFGLGATLV
+7 NLAALFGLGATSV

-224 AEVAAILRA
+224 AGVAAILRA

-250 VGIYVVWTMIKL
+250 VGIYVVWTMIKM

-366 TEISKGSDAK
+366 TEISKGSDTKVA
-376 FGSDLL
+376 SDLL
-382 KQGLGFVTGATI
+382 RGGLGAIGGAATGAIGGAVVAGRKNLPMGRSVWEGAKKGLTGGFSSARKGSFMDYGKNLISGASGQAAREYFGLAKEADERKALRTKERAEAASDTYDALKSSFGYKDAPDAMTKATKLADAFRTKGIRFDPVANAKDKELNKALLDADEADLKDASLMTERGKVLDTALAYRKLVDDGTI
-394 GGISGGVVA
+394 SQDMADKLTMQAIRKYNKLAASKHYARAKGDLNDASARAIQLEVSYDGKSATELQSIVTSKQLSNYQEILGMSVSGISGIENMSVA
-403 KRTGQPVFK
+403 DIERTLRITISDDKREK
-412 NIMKNAWQGGQKV
+412 INNIRNKSNTLRTTVDKKEISEFVADIDKFTEKAVAADGV
-425 SGAAKKGGL
+425 SGKSEALLGKANAAVDEEMK
-434 GGLTGVIS
+434 IS
-442 SGFGTVADVKKGLGY
+442 SKSSEFIKRVQLG
-457 NADKDQEKLIDNLEE
+457 D
-472 NVVPKAEQAKKAA
+472 
-485 SSSFADGSKINSIL
+485 
-499 NEGRKVNGRTY
+499 
-510 GMGLEED
+510 
-517 DKFKNAIIKN
+517 
-527 AAGLAADEV
+527 
-536 KHSDDEEYLKY
+536 KY
-547 RRLVADAKITDAMAS
+547 RGR
-562 RSYELA
+562 
-568 KEKYEHDES
+568 
-577 EYVGAKDKAS
+577 
-587 YVISLANDVARK
+587 
-599 EYGQMDAASIQAEFT
+599 
-614 RQLENYKNT
+614 
-623 ARSSFQSSN
+623 
-632 RTSQIELIVG
+632 
-642 AGVDRTQ
+642 
-649 AEQMNETQLSSA
+649 
-661 YDVVL
+661 
-666 DTISNNRTT
+666 
-675 AFNNGSA
+675 
-682 SDKVNLTVD
+682 
-691 LKTSNVSHEVAGASE
+691 
-706 RDLGIMFS
+706 
-714 ELNEKNIIATFG
+714 
-726 NSLGNMAADS
+726 
-736 GKAAGDVKTAED
+736 
-748 VLDKY
+748 
-753 LNSGKGKKAKDID
+753 
-766 TAYKIA
+766 
-772 KGNFDA
+772 
-778 NKLKNDNQSS
+778 

>member
-7 NLAALFGLGATLV
+7 NLAALFGLGATSV

-224 AEVAAILRA
+224 AGVAAILRA

-250 VGIYVVWTMIKL
+250 VGIYVVWTMIKM

-366 TEISKGSDAK
+366 TEISKGSDTK
-376 FGSDLL
+376 FASDLL
-382 KQGLGFVTGATI
+382 RGGLGAIGGAATGAIGGAVVAGRKNLPMGRSVWEGAKKGLTGGFSSARKGSFLDYGKNLISGASGQAAREYFGLAKEADERKALRTKERAEAASDTYDALKSSFGYKDAPDAMTKATKLADAFRTKGIRFDPVANAKDKELNKALLDADEADLKDASLMTERGKVLDTALAYRKLVDDGTI
-394 GGISGGVVA
+394 SQDMADKLTMQAIRKYNKLAASKHYARAKGDLNDASARAIQLEVSYDGKSSTELQSIVTSKQLSNYQEILGMSVSGISGIENMSVA
-403 KRTGQPVFK
+403 DIERTLRITISDDKREK
-412 NIMKNAWQGGQKV
+412 INNIRNKSNTLRTTVDKKEISEFVADIDKFTEKAVAADGV
-425 SGAAKKGGL
+425 SGKSEALLGKANAAVDEEMK
-434 GGLTGVIS
+434 IS
-442 SGFGTVADVKKGLGY
+442 SKSSEFIKRVQLG
-457 NADKDQEKLIDNLEE
+457 D
-472 NVVPKAEQAKKAA
+472 
-485 SSSFADGSKINSIL
+485 
-499 NEGRKVNGRTY
+499 
-510 GMGLEED
+510 
-517 DKFKNAIIKN
+517 
-527 AAGLAADEV
+527 
-536 KHSDDEEYLKY
+536 KY
-547 RRLVADAKITDAMAS
+547 RGR
-562 RSYELA
+562 
-568 KEKYEHDES
+568 
-577 EYVGAKDKAS
+577 
-587 YVISLANDVARK
+587 
-599 EYGQMDAASIQAEFT
+599 
-614 RQLENYKNT
+614 
-623 ARSSFQSSN
+623 
-632 RTSQIELIVG
+632 
-642 AGVDRTQ
+642 
-649 AEQMNETQLSSA
+649 
-661 YDVVL
+661 
-666 DTISNNRTT
+666 
-675 AFNNGSA
+675 
-682 SDKVNLTVD
+682 
-691 LKTSNVSHEVAGASE
+691 
-706 RDLGIMFS
+706 
-714 ELNEKNIIATFG
+714 
-726 NSLGNMAADS
+726 
-736 GKAAGDVKTAED
+736 
-748 VLDKY
+748 
-753 LNSGKGKKAKDID
+753 
-766 TAYKIA
+766 
-772 KGNFDA
+772 
-778 NKLKNDNQSS
+778 

>member
-7 NLAALFGLGATLV
+7 NLAALFGLGATSV

-250 VGIYVVWTMIKL
+250 VGIYVVWTMIKM

-366 TEISKGSDAK
+366 TEISKGSDTK
-376 FGSDLL
+376 FASDLL
-382 KQGLGFVTGATI
+382 RGGLGAIGGAATGAIGGAVVAGRKNLPMGRSVWEGAKKGLTGGFSSARKGSFMDYGKNLISGASGQAAREYFGLAKEADERKALRTKERAEAASDTYDALKSSFGYKDAPDAMTKATKLADAFRTKRIRFDPVANAKDKELNKALLDADEADLKDASLMTERGKVLDTALAYRKLVDDGTI
-394 GGISGGVVA
+394 SQDMADKLTMQAIRKYNKLAASKHYARAKGDLNDASARAIQLEVSYDGKSSTELQSIVTSKQLSNYQEILGMSVSGISGIENMSVA
-403 KRTGQPVFK
+403 DIERTLRITISDDKREK
-412 NIMKNAWQGGQKV
+412 INNIRNKSNTLRTTVDKKEISEFVADIDKFTEKAVAADGV
-425 SGAAKKGGL
+425 SGKSEALLGKANAAVDEEMK
-434 GGLTGVIS
+434 IS
-442 SGFGTVADVKKGLGY
+442 SKSSEFIKRVQLG
-457 NADKDQEKLIDNLEE
+457 D
-472 NVVPKAEQAKKAA
+472 
-485 SSSFADGSKINSIL
+485 
-499 NEGRKVNGRTY
+499 
-510 GMGLEED
+510 
-517 DKFKNAIIKN
+517 
-527 AAGLAADEV
+527 
-536 KHSDDEEYLKY
+536 KY
-547 RRLVADAKITDAMAS
+547 RGR
-562 RSYELA
+562 
-568 KEKYEHDES
+568 
-577 EYVGAKDKAS
+577 
-587 YVISLANDVARK
+587 
-599 EYGQMDAASIQAEFT
+599 
-614 RQLENYKNT
+614 
-623 ARSSFQSSN
+623 
-632 RTSQIELIVG
+632 
-642 AGVDRTQ
+642 
-649 AEQMNETQLSSA
+649 
-661 YDVVL
+661 
-666 DTISNNRTT
+666 
-675 AFNNGSA
+675 
-682 SDKVNLTVD
+682 
-691 LKTSNVSHEVAGASE
+691 
-706 RDLGIMFS
+706 
-714 ELNEKNIIATFG
+714 
-726 NSLGNMAADS
+726 
-736 GKAAGDVKTAED
+736 
-748 VLDKY
+748 
-753 LNSGKGKKAKDID
+753 
-766 TAYKIA
+766 
-772 KGNFDA
+772 
-778 NKLKNDNQSS
+778 

>member
-7 NLAALFGLGATLV
+7 NLAALFGLGATSV

-224 AEVAAILRA
+224 AGVAAILRA

-382 KQGLGFVTGATI
+382 KQGLGFVTGAAI

-457 NADKDQEKLIDNLEE
+457 NVDKDQEKLIDNLEE

-510 GMGLEED
+510 GMGLEGD

-577 EYVGAKDKAS
+577 EYVGAKNKAS
-587 YVISLANDVARK
+587 YVISLANDVAKK

>member
-7 NLAALFGLGATLV
+7 NLAALFGLGATSV

-224 AEVAAILRA
+224 AGVAAILRA

-366 TEISKGSDAK
+366 TEISKGSDTK
-376 FGSDLL
+376 FASDLL
-382 KQGLGFVTGATI
+382 RGGLGAIGGAATGAIGGAVVAGRKNLPMGRSVWEGAKKGLTGGFSSARKGSFIDYGKNIISGASGQAAREYFGLAKEADERKALRTKERAEAASDTYDALMSSFGYKDAPDAMTKATKLADAFRMKGIRFDPVANAKDKELNKALLDADEADLKDASLMTERGKVLDTALAYRKLVDDGTI
-394 GGISGGVVA
+394 SQDMADKLTMQAIRKYNKLAASKHYARAKGDLNDASARAIQLEVSYDGKSATELQSIVTSKQLSNYQEILGMSVSGISGIENMSVA
-403 KRTGQPVFK
+403 DIERTLRITISDDKREK
-412 NIMKNAWQGGQKV
+412 INNIRNKSNTLRTTVDKKEISEFVADIDKFTEKAVAADGV
-425 SGAAKKGGL
+425 SGKSEALLGKANAAVDEEMK
-434 GGLTGVIS
+434 IS
-442 SGFGTVADVKKGLGY
+442 SKSSEFIKRVQLG
-457 NADKDQEKLIDNLEE
+457 D
-472 NVVPKAEQAKKAA
+472 
-485 SSSFADGSKINSIL
+485 
-499 NEGRKVNGRTY
+499 
-510 GMGLEED
+510 
-517 DKFKNAIIKN
+517 
-527 AAGLAADEV
+527 
-536 KHSDDEEYLKY
+536 KY
-547 RRLVADAKITDAMAS
+547 RGR
-562 RSYELA
+562 
-568 KEKYEHDES
+568 
-577 EYVGAKDKAS
+577 
-587 YVISLANDVARK
+587 
-599 EYGQMDAASIQAEFT
+599 
-614 RQLENYKNT
+614 
-623 ARSSFQSSN
+623 
-632 RTSQIELIVG
+632 
-642 AGVDRTQ
+642 
-649 AEQMNETQLSSA
+649 
-661 YDVVL
+661 
-666 DTISNNRTT
+666 
-675 AFNNGSA
+675 
-682 SDKVNLTVD
+682 
-691 LKTSNVSHEVAGASE
+691 
-706 RDLGIMFS
+706 
-714 ELNEKNIIATFG
+714 
-726 NSLGNMAADS
+726 
-736 GKAAGDVKTAED
+736 
-748 VLDKY
+748 
-753 LNSGKGKKAKDID
+753 
-766 TAYKIA
+766 
-772 KGNFDA
+772 
-778 NKLKNDNQSS
+778 

>member
-7 NLAALFGLGATLV
+7 NLAALFGLGATSV

-224 AEVAAILRA
+224 AGVAAILRA

-250 VGIYVVWTMIKL
+250 VGIYVVWTMIKM

-366 TEISKGSDAK
+366 TEISKGSDTK
-376 FGSDLL
+376 FASDLL
-382 KQGLGFVTGATI
+382 RGGLGAIGGAATGAIGGAVVAGRKNLPMGRSVWEGAKKGLTGGFSSARKGSFMDYGKNLISGASGQAAREYFGLAKEADERKALRTKERAEAASDTYDALKSCFGYKDAPDAMTKATKLADAFRTKGIRFDPVANAKDKELNKALLDADEADLKDASLMTERGKVLDTALAYRKLVDDGTI
-394 GGISGGVVA
+394 SQDMADKLTMQAIRKYNKLAASKHYARAKGDLNDASARAIQLEVSYDGKSSTELQSIVTSKQLSNYQEILGMSVSGISGIENMSVA
-403 KRTGQPVFK
+403 DIERTLRITISDDKREK
-412 NIMKNAWQGGQKV
+412 INNIRNKSNTLRTTVDKKEISEFVADIDKFTEKAVAADGV
-425 SGAAKKGGL
+425 SGKSEALLGKANAAVDEEMK
-434 GGLTGVIS
+434 IS
-442 SGFGTVADVKKGLGY
+442 SKSSEFIKRVQLG
-457 NADKDQEKLIDNLEE
+457 D
-472 NVVPKAEQAKKAA
+472 
-485 SSSFADGSKINSIL
+485 
-499 NEGRKVNGRTY
+499 
-510 GMGLEED
+510 
-517 DKFKNAIIKN
+517 
-527 AAGLAADEV
+527 
-536 KHSDDEEYLKY
+536 KY
-547 RRLVADAKITDAMAS
+547 RGR
-562 RSYELA
+562 
-568 KEKYEHDES
+568 
-577 EYVGAKDKAS
+577 
-587 YVISLANDVARK
+587 
-599 EYGQMDAASIQAEFT
+599 
-614 RQLENYKNT
+614 
-623 ARSSFQSSN
+623 
-632 RTSQIELIVG
+632 
-642 AGVDRTQ
+642 
-649 AEQMNETQLSSA
+649 
-661 YDVVL
+661 
-666 DTISNNRTT
+666 
-675 AFNNGSA
+675 
-682 SDKVNLTVD
+682 
-691 LKTSNVSHEVAGASE
+691 
-706 RDLGIMFS
+706 
-714 ELNEKNIIATFG
+714 
-726 NSLGNMAADS
+726 
-736 GKAAGDVKTAED
+736 
-748 VLDKY
+748 
-753 LNSGKGKKAKDID
+753 
-766 TAYKIA
+766 
-772 KGNFDA
+772 
-778 NKLKNDNQSS
+778 

>member
-7 NLAALFGLGATLV
+7 NLAALIGLGATPV
-20 GVIADMMRVIF
+20 GVIADMMRLIF

-224 AEVAAILRA
+224 AGVAAILRA

-366 TEISKGSDAK
+366 TEISKGSDTK
-376 FGSDLL
+376 FASDLL
-382 KQGLGFVTGATI
+382 RGGLGAIGGAATGAIGGAVVAGRKNLPMGRSVWEGAKKGLTGGFSSARKGSFMDYGKNLISGASGQAAREYFGLAKEADERKALRTKERAEAASDTYDALKSSFGYKDAPDAMTKATKLADAFRTKGIRFDPVANAKDKELNKALLDADEADLKDASLMTERGKVLDTALAYRKLVDDGTI
-394 GGISGGVVA
+394 SQDMADKLTMQAIRKYNKLAASKHYARAKGDLNDASARAIQLEVSYDGKSSTELQSIVTSKQLSNYQEILGMSVSGISGIENMSVA
-403 KRTGQPVFK
+403 DIERTLRITISDDKREK
-412 NIMKNAWQGGQKV
+412 INNIRNKSNTLRTTVDKKEISEFVADIDKFTEKAVAADGV
-425 SGAAKKGGL
+425 SGKSEALLGKANAAVDEEMK
-434 GGLTGVIS
+434 IS
-442 SGFGTVADVKKGLGY
+442 SKSSEFIKRVQLG
-457 NADKDQEKLIDNLEE
+457 D
-472 NVVPKAEQAKKAA
+472 
-485 SSSFADGSKINSIL
+485 
-499 NEGRKVNGRTY
+499 
-510 GMGLEED
+510 
-517 DKFKNAIIKN
+517 
-527 AAGLAADEV
+527 
-536 KHSDDEEYLKY
+536 KY
-547 RRLVADAKITDAMAS
+547 RGR
-562 RSYELA
+562 
-568 KEKYEHDES
+568 
-577 EYVGAKDKAS
+577 
-587 YVISLANDVARK
+587 
-599 EYGQMDAASIQAEFT
+599 
-614 RQLENYKNT
+614 
-623 ARSSFQSSN
+623 
-632 RTSQIELIVG
+632 
-642 AGVDRTQ
+642 
-649 AEQMNETQLSSA
+649 
-661 YDVVL
+661 
-666 DTISNNRTT
+666 
-675 AFNNGSA
+675 
-682 SDKVNLTVD
+682 
-691 LKTSNVSHEVAGASE
+691 
-706 RDLGIMFS
+706 
-714 ELNEKNIIATFG
+714 
-726 NSLGNMAADS
+726 
-736 GKAAGDVKTAED
+736 
-748 VLDKY
+748 
-753 LNSGKGKKAKDID
+753 
-766 TAYKIA
+766 
-772 KGNFDA
+772 
-778 NKLKNDNQSS
+778 

>member
-7 NLAALFGLGATLV
+7 NLAALFGLGATSV

-224 AEVAAILRA
+224 AGVAAILRA

-250 VGIYVVWTMIKL
+250 VGIYVVWTMIKM

-366 TEISKGSDAK
+366 TEISKGSDTK
-376 FGSDLL
+376 FASDLL
-382 KQGLGFVTGATI
+382 
-394 GGISGGVVA
+394 
-403 KRTGQPVFK
+403 R
-412 NIMKNAWQGGQKV
+412 
-425 SGAAKKGGL
+425 GGL
-434 GGLTGVIS
+434 GAIGGAATGAIGGAV
-442 SGFGTVADVKKGLGY
+442 VAGRKNLPMGRSVWEGVKKGLTGGFSSARKGSFMDY
-457 NADKDQEKLIDNLEE
+457 GKNLI
-472 NVVPKAEQAKKAA
+472 AGASGQAA
-485 SSSFADGSKINSIL
+485 
-499 NEGRKVNGRTY
+499 R
-510 GMGLEED
+510 
-517 DKFKNAIIKN
+517 
-527 AAGLAADEV
+527 
-536 KHSDDEEYLKY
+536 EYFG
-547 RRLVADAKITDAMAS
+547 
-562 RSYELA
+562 LA
-568 KEKYEHDES
+568 KEADERKALRTKERAEAAS
-577 EYVGAKDKAS
+577 DTYDALKSSFGYKDAPDAMTKATKLADAFRTKGIRFDPVANAKDKELNKALLDADEADLKDAS
-587 YVISLANDVARK
+587 LMTERGK
-599 EYGQMDAASIQAEFT
+599 
-614 RQLENYKNT
+614 
-623 ARSSFQSSN
+623 
-632 RTSQIELIVG
+632 
-642 AGVDRTQ
+642 
-649 AEQMNETQLSSA
+649 
-661 YDVVL
+661 VL
-666 DTISNNRTT
+666 DTALAYRKLVDDGTISQDMADKLTMQAIRKYNKLAASKHYARAKGDLNDASARAIQLEVSYDGKSATELQSIVTSKQLSNYQEILGMSVSGISGIENMSVADIERTLRITISDDKREKINNIRNKSNTLRTT
-675 AFNNGSA
+675 V
-682 SDKVNLTVD
+682 DK
-691 LKTSNVSHEVAGASE
+691 KEISEFVA
-706 RDLGIMFS
+706 DIDKFT
-714 ELNEKNIIATFG
+714 EKAV
-726 NSLGNMAADS
+726 AADGVS
-736 GKAAGDVKTAED
+736 GKSEALLGKANAAVDEEMKISSKSSEFIKRVQLG
-748 VLDKY
+748 DKY
-753 LNSGKGKKAKDID
+753 RGR
-766 TAYKIA
+766 
-772 KGNFDA
+772 
-778 NKLKNDNQSS
+778 

>member
-7 NLAALFGLGATLV
+7 NLAALFGLGATSV

-224 AEVAAILRA
+224 AGVAAILRA

-250 VGIYVVWTMIKL
+250 VGIYVVWTMIKM

-366 TEISKGSDAK
+366 TEISKGSDTK
-376 FGSDLL
+376 FASDLL
-382 KQGLGFVTGATI
+382 RGGLGAIGGAATGAIGGAVVAGRKNLPMGRSVWEGAKKGLTGGFSSARKGSFMDYGKNLISGASGQAAREYFGLAKEADERKALRTKERAEAASDTYDALKSSFGYKDVPDAMTKATKLADVFRTKGIRFDPVANAKDKELNKALLDADEADLKDASLMTERGKVLDTALAYRKLVDDGTI
-394 GGISGGVVA
+394 SQDMADKLTMQAIRKYNKLAASKHYARAKGDLNDASARAIQLEVSYDGKSSTELQSIVTSKQLSNYQEILGMSVSGISGIENMSVA
-403 KRTGQPVFK
+403 DIERTLRITISDDKREK
-412 NIMKNAWQGGQKV
+412 INNIRNKSNTLRTTVDKKEISEFVADIDKFTEKAVAADGV
-425 SGAAKKGGL
+425 SGKSEALLGKANAAVDEEMK
-434 GGLTGVIS
+434 IS
-442 SGFGTVADVKKGLGY
+442 SKSSEFIKRVQLG
-457 NADKDQEKLIDNLEE
+457 D
-472 NVVPKAEQAKKAA
+472 
-485 SSSFADGSKINSIL
+485 
-499 NEGRKVNGRTY
+499 
-510 GMGLEED
+510 
-517 DKFKNAIIKN
+517 
-527 AAGLAADEV
+527 
-536 KHSDDEEYLKY
+536 KY
-547 RRLVADAKITDAMAS
+547 RGR
-562 RSYELA
+562 
-568 KEKYEHDES
+568 
-577 EYVGAKDKAS
+577 
-587 YVISLANDVARK
+587 
-599 EYGQMDAASIQAEFT
+599 
-614 RQLENYKNT
+614 
-623 ARSSFQSSN
+623 
-632 RTSQIELIVG
+632 
-642 AGVDRTQ
+642 
-649 AEQMNETQLSSA
+649 
-661 YDVVL
+661 
-666 DTISNNRTT
+666 
-675 AFNNGSA
+675 
-682 SDKVNLTVD
+682 
-691 LKTSNVSHEVAGASE
+691 
-706 RDLGIMFS
+706 
-714 ELNEKNIIATFG
+714 
-726 NSLGNMAADS
+726 
-736 GKAAGDVKTAED
+736 
-748 VLDKY
+748 
-753 LNSGKGKKAKDID
+753 
-766 TAYKIA
+766 
-772 KGNFDA
+772 
-778 NKLKNDNQSS
+778 

>member
-7 NLAALFGLGATLV
+7 NLAALFGLGATSV

-224 AEVAAILRA
+224 AGVAAILRA

-366 TEISKGSDAK
+366 TEISKGSDTK
-376 FGSDLL
+376 FASDLL
-382 KQGLGFVTGATI
+382 RGGLGAIGGAATGAIGGAVVAGRKNLPMGRSVWEGAKKGLTGGFSSARKGSFMDYGKNLISGASGQAAREYFGLAKEADERKALRTKERAEAASDTYDALKSSFGYKDAPDAMTKATKLADAFRTKGIRFDPVANAKDKELNKALLDADEADLKDASLMTERGKVLDTALAYRKLVDDGTI
-394 GGISGGVVA
+394 SQDMADKLTMQAIRKYNKLAASKHYARAKGDLNDASARAIQLEVSYDGKSSTELQSIVTSKQLSNYQEILGMSVSGISGIENMSVA
-403 KRTGQPVFK
+403 DIERTLRITISDDKREK
-412 NIMKNAWQGGQKV
+412 INNIRNKSNTLRTTVDKKEISEFVADIDKFTEKAVAADGV
-425 SGAAKKGGL
+425 SGKSEALLGKANAAVDEEMK
-434 GGLTGVIS
+434 IS
-442 SGFGTVADVKKGLGY
+442 SKSSEFIKRVQLG
-457 NADKDQEKLIDNLEE
+457 D
-472 NVVPKAEQAKKAA
+472 
-485 SSSFADGSKINSIL
+485 
-499 NEGRKVNGRTY
+499 
-510 GMGLEED
+510 
-517 DKFKNAIIKN
+517 
-527 AAGLAADEV
+527 
-536 KHSDDEEYLKY
+536 KY
-547 RRLVADAKITDAMAS
+547 RGR
-562 RSYELA
+562 
-568 KEKYEHDES
+568 
-577 EYVGAKDKAS
+577 
-587 YVISLANDVARK
+587 
-599 EYGQMDAASIQAEFT
+599 
-614 RQLENYKNT
+614 
-623 ARSSFQSSN
+623 
-632 RTSQIELIVG
+632 
-642 AGVDRTQ
+642 
-649 AEQMNETQLSSA
+649 
-661 YDVVL
+661 
-666 DTISNNRTT
+666 
-675 AFNNGSA
+675 
-682 SDKVNLTVD
+682 
-691 LKTSNVSHEVAGASE
+691 
-706 RDLGIMFS
+706 
-714 ELNEKNIIATFG
+714 
-726 NSLGNMAADS
+726 
-736 GKAAGDVKTAED
+736 
-748 VLDKY
+748 
-753 LNSGKGKKAKDID
+753 
-766 TAYKIA
+766 
-772 KGNFDA
+772 
-778 NKLKNDNQSS
+778 

>member
-7 NLAALFGLGATLV
+7 NLAALFGLGATSV

-224 AEVAAILRA
+224 AGVAAILRA

-250 VGIYVVWTMIKL
+250 VGIYVVWTMIKM

-366 TEISKGSDAK
+366 TEISKGSDTK
-376 FGSDLL
+376 FASDLL
-382 KQGLGFVTGATI
+382 RGGLGAIGGAATGAIGGAVVAGRKNLPMGRSVWEGAKKGLTGGFSSARKGSFMDYGKNLISGASGQAAREYFGLAKEADERKALRTKERAEAASDTYDALKSSFGCKDAPDAMTKATKLADAFRTKGIRFDPVANAKDKELNKALLDADEADLKDASLMTERGKVLDTALAYRKLVDDGTI
-394 GGISGGVVA
+394 SQDMADKLTMQAIRKYNKLAASKHYARAKGDLNDASARAIQLEVSYDGKSATELQSIVTSKQLSNYQEILGMSVSGISGIENMSVA
-403 KRTGQPVFK
+403 DIERTLRITISDDKREK
-412 NIMKNAWQGGQKV
+412 INNIRNKSNTLRTTVDKKEISEFVADIDKFTEKAVAADGV
-425 SGAAKKGGL
+425 SGKSEALLGKANAAVDEEMK
-434 GGLTGVIS
+434 IS
-442 SGFGTVADVKKGLGY
+442 SKSSEFIKRVQLG
-457 NADKDQEKLIDNLEE
+457 D
-472 NVVPKAEQAKKAA
+472 
-485 SSSFADGSKINSIL
+485 
-499 NEGRKVNGRTY
+499 
-510 GMGLEED
+510 
-517 DKFKNAIIKN
+517 
-527 AAGLAADEV
+527 
-536 KHSDDEEYLKY
+536 KY
-547 RRLVADAKITDAMAS
+547 RGR
-562 RSYELA
+562 
-568 KEKYEHDES
+568 
-577 EYVGAKDKAS
+577 
-587 YVISLANDVARK
+587 
-599 EYGQMDAASIQAEFT
+599 
-614 RQLENYKNT
+614 
-623 ARSSFQSSN
+623 
-632 RTSQIELIVG
+632 
-642 AGVDRTQ
+642 
-649 AEQMNETQLSSA
+649 
-661 YDVVL
+661 
-666 DTISNNRTT
+666 
-675 AFNNGSA
+675 
-682 SDKVNLTVD
+682 
-691 LKTSNVSHEVAGASE
+691 
-706 RDLGIMFS
+706 
-714 ELNEKNIIATFG
+714 
-726 NSLGNMAADS
+726 
-736 GKAAGDVKTAED
+736 
-748 VLDKY
+748 
-753 LNSGKGKKAKDID
+753 
-766 TAYKIA
+766 
-772 KGNFDA
+772 
-778 NKLKNDNQSS
+778 

>member
-7 NLAALFGLGATLV
+7 NLAALFGLGATSV

-224 AEVAAILRA
+224 AGVAAILRA

-250 VGIYVVWTMIKL
+250 VGIYVVWTMIKM

-366 TEISKGSDAK
+366 TEISKGSDTK
-376 FGSDLL
+376 FASDLL
-382 KQGLGFVTGATI
+382 RGGLGAIGGAATGAIGGAVVAVRKNLPMGRSVWEGAKKGLTGGFSSARKGSFMDYGKNLISGASGQAAREYFGLAKEADERKALRTKERAEAASDTYDALKSSFGYKDAPDAMTKATKLADAFRTKDIRFDPVANAKDKELNKALLDADEADLKDASLMTERGKVLDTALAYRKLVDDGTI
-394 GGISGGVVA
+394 SQDMADKLTMQAIRKYNKLAASKHYARAKGDLNDASARAIQLEVSYDGKSATELQSIVTSKQLSNYQEILGMSVSGISGIENMSVA
-403 KRTGQPVFK
+403 DIERTLRITISDDKREK
-412 NIMKNAWQGGQKV
+412 INNIRNKSNTLRTTVDKKEISEFVADIDKFTEKAVAADGV
-425 SGAAKKGGL
+425 SGKSEALLGKANAAVDEEMK
-434 GGLTGVIS
+434 IS
-442 SGFGTVADVKKGLGY
+442 SKSSEFIKRVQLG
-457 NADKDQEKLIDNLEE
+457 D
-472 NVVPKAEQAKKAA
+472 
-485 SSSFADGSKINSIL
+485 
-499 NEGRKVNGRTY
+499 
-510 GMGLEED
+510 
-517 DKFKNAIIKN
+517 
-527 AAGLAADEV
+527 
-536 KHSDDEEYLKY
+536 KY
-547 RRLVADAKITDAMAS
+547 RGR
-562 RSYELA
+562 
-568 KEKYEHDES
+568 
-577 EYVGAKDKAS
+577 
-587 YVISLANDVARK
+587 
-599 EYGQMDAASIQAEFT
+599 
-614 RQLENYKNT
+614 
-623 ARSSFQSSN
+623 
-632 RTSQIELIVG
+632 
-642 AGVDRTQ
+642 
-649 AEQMNETQLSSA
+649 
-661 YDVVL
+661 
-666 DTISNNRTT
+666 
-675 AFNNGSA
+675 
-682 SDKVNLTVD
+682 
-691 LKTSNVSHEVAGASE
+691 
-706 RDLGIMFS
+706 
-714 ELNEKNIIATFG
+714 
-726 NSLGNMAADS
+726 
-736 GKAAGDVKTAED
+736 
-748 VLDKY
+748 
-753 LNSGKGKKAKDID
+753 
-766 TAYKIA
+766 
-772 KGNFDA
+772 
-778 NKLKNDNQSS
+778 

>member
-7 NLAALFGLGATLV
+7 NLAALFGLGATSV
-20 GVIADMMRVIF
+20 GIIADMMRVIF

-224 AEVAAILRA
+224 AGVAAILRA

-250 VGIYVVWTMIKL
+250 VGIYVVWTMIKM

-288 DPKSSEKGLFSK
+288 EPKSSEKGLFSK

-366 TEISKGSDAK
+366 TEISKGSDTK
-376 FGSDLL
+376 FASDLL
-382 KQGLGFVTGATI
+382 RGGLGAIGGAATGAIGGAVVAGRKNLPMGRSVWEGAKKGLTGGFSSARKGSFMDYGKNLISGASGQAAREYFGLAKEADERKALRTKERAEAASDTYDALKSSFGYKDAPDAMTKATKLADAFRTKGIRFDPVANAKDKELNKALLDADEADLKDASLMTERGKVLDTALAYRKLVDDGTI
-394 GGISGGVVA
+394 SQDMADKLTMQAIRKYNKLAASKHYARAKGDLNDASARAIQLEVSYDGKSSTELQSIVTSKQLSNYQEILGMSVSGISGIENMSVA
-403 KRTGQPVFK
+403 DIERTLRITISDDKREK
-412 NIMKNAWQGGQKV
+412 INNIRNKSNTLRTTVDKKEISEFVADIDKFTEKAVAADGV
-425 SGAAKKGGL
+425 SGKSEALLGKANAAVDEEMK
-434 GGLTGVIS
+434 IS
-442 SGFGTVADVKKGLGY
+442 SKSSEFIKRVQLG
-457 NADKDQEKLIDNLEE
+457 D
-472 NVVPKAEQAKKAA
+472 
-485 SSSFADGSKINSIL
+485 
-499 NEGRKVNGRTY
+499 
-510 GMGLEED
+510 
-517 DKFKNAIIKN
+517 
-527 AAGLAADEV
+527 
-536 KHSDDEEYLKY
+536 KY
-547 RRLVADAKITDAMAS
+547 RGR
-562 RSYELA
+562 
-568 KEKYEHDES
+568 
-577 EYVGAKDKAS
+577 
-587 YVISLANDVARK
+587 
-599 EYGQMDAASIQAEFT
+599 
-614 RQLENYKNT
+614 
-623 ARSSFQSSN
+623 
-632 RTSQIELIVG
+632 
-642 AGVDRTQ
+642 
-649 AEQMNETQLSSA
+649 
-661 YDVVL
+661 
-666 DTISNNRTT
+666 
-675 AFNNGSA
+675 
-682 SDKVNLTVD
+682 
-691 LKTSNVSHEVAGASE
+691 
-706 RDLGIMFS
+706 
-714 ELNEKNIIATFG
+714 
-726 NSLGNMAADS
+726 
-736 GKAAGDVKTAED
+736 
-748 VLDKY
+748 
-753 LNSGKGKKAKDID
+753 
-766 TAYKIA
+766 
-772 KGNFDA
+772 
-778 NKLKNDNQSS
+778 